1 MRNYN
6 PSNFPKGRIKI
17 ALLIILALSV
27 YGCATAPISVSPE
40 EAVLKD
46 LCQRYDV
53 QWEWDSVSQ
62 VVTLTRQGLKAKAMA
77 GSDLIVMGDE
87 KIKLS
92 APLKMDRGT
101 ILVPPDFKH
110 KVIDRLTQKFD
121 YTLKKFRAVVIDPG
135 HGGQDPGAIGRDG
148 LKEKEVVLDIAKRL
162 KQELEGKGIKVIM
175 TRDGDTFLSLEE
187 RPRIAARSGA
197 DLFISIH
204 ANASRAR
211 SASGFEVYYL
221 KGADEVSPYDVEMN
235 KNYKMA
241 FNHFSMQKNDSAL
254 EGIVSSMMAAYK
266 QAESSRLAEY
276 ITRNTADAINSKNR
290 GSKSARYV
298 VLRNT
303 VIPAVLVEVG
313 FLSNRQEGDLLK
325 SSSYRQK
332 IADSLAEGF
341 VGYASR

>member
-1 MRNYN
+1 MDFSAGKIR
-6 PSNFPKGRIKI
+6 I
-17 ALLIILALSV
+17 ALFVILALFV
-27 YGCATAPISVSPE
+27 YGCATAPVSGPVDE
-40 EAVLKD
+40 TVLKD
-46 LCQRYDV
+46 LCQHYDV

-62 VVTLTRQGLKAKAMA
+62 VVTLTRQGLRAKAMA
-77 GSDLIVMGDE
+77 GSDLIAMGDE
-87 KIKLS
+87 QIKLS

-101 ILVPPDFKH
+101 IVVPPDFKR

-121 YTLKKFRAVVIDPG
+121 YTLKKFRLVIIDPG
-135 HGGQDPGAIGRDG
+135 HGGQDPGAIGREG
-148 LKEKEVVLDIAKRL
+148 LKEKEVVLDVAKRL
-162 KQELEGKGIKVIM
+162 KQELEDRGIKVIM
-175 TRDGDTFLSLEE
+175 TRDDDTFISLEE
-187 RPRIAARSGA
+187 RPQVAARSGA

-221 KGADEVSPYDVEMN
+221 KGSDEVFAYDAELK
-235 KNYKMA
+235 KNYKIA
-241 FNHFSMQKNDSAL
+241 FNHFSMQQNNSAL

-276 ITRNTADAINSKNR
+276 ITRNTAETINSKNR

-313 FLSNRQEGDLLK
+313 FLSNKQEGDLLR